1 MFLQAS
7 QHRLRACAARL
18 LLIGLALHVQKSLQK
33 FESRDKRMRTDK
45 LEDRARQQMIGAHH
59 KAEVINNKDRYSLE
73 HPKFPKHMLV
83 AVSSDA
89 RRGILGTGIIVIS
102 VNV

>member
-1 MFLQAS
+1 M
-7 QHRLRACAARL
+7 
-18 LLIGLALHVQKSLQK
+18 QKSLQK

-59 KAEVINNKDRYSLE
+59 KAEAINNKDRYALE

-89 RRGILGTGIIVIS
+89 RREVFETGIIVIGD
-102 VNV
+102 NV